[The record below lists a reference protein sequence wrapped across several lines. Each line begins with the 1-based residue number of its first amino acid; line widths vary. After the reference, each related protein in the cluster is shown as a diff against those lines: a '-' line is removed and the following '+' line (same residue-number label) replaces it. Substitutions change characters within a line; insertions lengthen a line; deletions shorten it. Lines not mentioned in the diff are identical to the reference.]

1 MKKYLVI
8 LAAALLAFS
17 GCEKMELKKNKSYTS
32 AEVDGV
38 TYKSRVMND
47 WSYKV
52 TGSDHLFESEDGS
65 FHIEVNL
72 TMTSEKGDKID
83 LNLRVKD
90 NEDLVLG
97 KIYELPSDP
106 SDLKSYSTAKITINE
121 EGISRYYYAQ
131 EGTFVID
138 DIGDLSDETSTKVI
152 NGSFEFSAQ
161 EEFSGKRME
170 VTEGRF
176 HRAFFI
182 GEGGAA
188 IRNWWK

>member
-8 LAAALLAFS
+8 LAAAVLALS
-17 GCEKMELKKNKSYTS
+17 SCEKMELKKNKSYTS
-32 AEVDGV
+32 AYVDGV

-72 TMTSEKGDKID
+72 TMTSEKGSKID
-83 LNLRVKD
+83 LNLRVKE
-90 NEDLVLG
+90 NEDLVVG
-97 KIYELPSDP
+97 KVYEFPSDP
-106 SDLKSYSTAKITINE
+106 FDLKSYSTAKITINE
-121 EGISRYYYAQ
+121 EGVLRYYYAQ

-138 DIGDLSDETSTKVI
+138 DIGGLNDETSTKVI
-152 NGSFEFSAQ
+152 NGSFAFSAQ
-161 EEFSGKRME
+161 EEFSGNRIE

-182 GEGGAA
+182 GKGGAVT
-188 IRNWWK
+188 RNWW